1 MLQRLKLY
9 GELMRLHK
17 PIGIFLLLWPTL
29 WGLWW
34 AAGGMPPLNTLVVFV
49 LGTVLMRSAG
59 CAVNDYADRDFD
71 RYVRRTAQRP
81 VTSGRLSGREALCVA
96 AGLALMAG
104 GLVWFYLPPLV
115 FYLSFPALILAA
127 SYPFFKRFF
136 ALPQAYLGI
145 CFGFGIPMA
154 YAAITQ
160 SVPFLAWALMLVN
173 VLWTVA
179 YDTQYA
185 MVDKEDDLKIGIRT
199 SAITFGNYDVLAIML
214 CYVGALLV
222 LAILAIVY
230 QLKWGF
236 WLGWGL
242 AAAIGVYNFQ
252 LIKKRNPEQCF
263 KAFLHNNWWGAAVF
277 LAVLLG

>member
-34 AAGGMPPLNTLVVFV
+34 AAGGMPPLDILVVFV

-81 VTSGRLSGREALCVA
+81 VTSCRISGREALFVA
-96 AGLALMAG
+96 ASLALLAA
-104 GLVWFYLPPLV
+104 GLVWFYLPLLV

-136 ALPQAYLGI
+136 ALPQAYLGL

-160 SVPFLAWALMLVN
+160 SVPFLAWVLMVVN

-199 SAITFGNYDVLAIML
+199 SAITFGSYDVLAIML
-214 CYVGALLV
+214 CYAGALFL
-222 LAILAIVY
+222 LATLAIVC
-230 QLKWGF
+230 QLKWRF

-242 AAAIGVYNFQ
+242 AAAMSVYYLQ
-252 LIKKRNPEQCF
+252 LIKKRDSEQCF

-277 LAVLLG
+277 LAVVLG